1 MDTTKIMDAFTSL
14 KNDYVV
20 PQSAVIY
27 EKIYQEVRSVDPSLL
42 ASKITI
48 IESNEVNDFCLK
60 LNDRAYETAVNAMKE
75 IGIPETQIPMIWLKA
90 RNTVKTPQVKLCNQQ
105 HYTTP
110 SPKIAQPANTQPAE
124 PPIGKWIVVSGAAV
138 EVISWLFLPS
148 GNIWVPIIKGVG
160 LLLVGTGVYKVVQ
173 EQKAVT
179 RIQPTE
185 EALNKARAEAAEAIR
200 EICNKQC
207 AMNAAIQYLWLDE
220 ICDEVIAECKKL
232 S

>member
-20 PQSAVIY
+20 PQMAAIY
-27 EKIYQEVRSVDPSLL
+27 KKIYQEVRNVEPGLL

-48 IESNEVNDFCLK
+48 IESNEVNSFCLK
-60 LNDRAYETAVNAMKE
+60 LNEQAKQTAVKVMKE
-75 IGIPETQIPMIWLKA
+75 IGVPETQIPMIWMKV
-90 RNTVKTPQVKLCNQQ
+90 RSTVKTPQAKLCNQQ
-105 HYTTP
+105 NYATP
-110 SPKIAQPANTQPAE
+110 SPKTAQPANKQPAE

-138 EVISWLFLPS
+138 EVVSWLFLPS

-173 EQKAVT
+173 EQKAGP
-179 RIQPTE
+179 RIELTP
-185 EALNKARAEAAEAIR
+185 EARESARAEAAKAIR
-200 EICNKQC
+200 DICKQQCALNTGIYNQWLDQICN
-207 AMNAAIQYLWLDE
+207 
-220 ICDEVIAECKKL
+220 EVIAECTKL